1 MQKQIDIILDFTH
14 TYTKEWME
22 KFPGLHHLDCS
33 DIGGTDMYCTKEA
46 QTELER
52 RLQAYPI
59 NGIHFLDSGNY
70 HYLTRLFTK
79 RIEEPYQLVFFDNHN
94 DMQPSMIPDLLSC
107 GAWAKQVMEEDSHLE
122 RMFLIGPS
130 RSAIHEIP
138 SELQLSKKPELV
150 CVSREELRE
159 REGREPQN
167 ETGWQDMLSGRQ
179 PVYLSID
186 KDVLSQEYAR
196 TNWDQG
202 ELELGEL
209 EEILQWIKSRNRIIG
224 VDICGEFPDAPT
236 FQASEAQR
244 VNERTNATLYEMFA
258 GAVTAF
264 TML

>member
-1 MQKQIDIILDFTH
+1 MIIMMQKSADIIFDFTH
-14 TYTKEWME
+14 TYTKKWME
-22 KFPGLHHLDCS
+22 KFPALHYLDCS
-33 DIGGTDMYCTKEA
+33 DIGGTDMYCTEEA
-46 QTELER
+46 QAELER

-59 NGIHFLDSGNY
+59 NGVHFLDSGNY

-130 RSAIHEIP
+130 QSTINEIP
-138 SELQLSKKPELV
+138 LDILSDKRQKLV
-150 CVSREELRE
+150 CVSWEELQ
-159 REGREPQN
+159 EGGRQRLQN
-167 ETGWQDMLSGRQ
+167 KLDGQDMLSVHF

-202 ELELGEL
+202 EMELSTL

-224 VDICGEFPDAPT
+224 VDICGEFPDAPA
-236 FQASEAQR
+236 FQTLEVQHI
-244 VNERTNATLYEMFA
+244 NERTNEVLYEMLA
-258 GAVTAF
+258 DAKN
-264 TML
+264 

>member
-1 MQKQIDIILDFTH
+1 MQKPTDIILDFTH
-14 TYTKEWME
+14 TYAKEWME
-22 KFPGLHHLDCS
+22 KFPTLHYLDCS

-46 QTELER
+46 QAELER

-59 NGIHFLDSGNY
+59 NGVHFLDSGNY
-70 HYLTRLFTK
+70 HYMTRLFTK

-130 RSAIHEIP
+130 QNTINEIP
-138 SELQLSKKPELV
+138 LDIQSDKRQKLV

-159 REGREPQN
+159 GGGQRLQN
-167 ETGWQDMLSGRQ
+167 KLGGQDMFSVHL

-202 ELELGEL
+202 EMELSTL
-209 EEILQWIKSRNRIIG
+209 EEILQWIKTRNRIIG

-236 FQASEAQR
+236 FQALEVR
-244 VNERTNATLYEMFA
+244 HINERTNEALYEMWA
-258 GAVTAF
+258 DVKN
-264 TML
+264 